1 MFIYLKIYKRNLKSE
16 LLPDIFSTIFLLFST
31 KFAKFAAET
40 QIINFFIAQVAG
52 FQVKAI

>member
-1 MFIYLKIYKRNLKSE
+1 
-16 LLPDIFSTIFLLFST
+16 LLFST